1 MIGCFYLAFSDTLP
15 FPKKKGPMK
24 KKYLAVPFLIL
35 GLAFASGCGSSSAND
50 QAQQAANKAG
60 EAFKPYI
67 PGTPNTEQTN
77 YNRSQQ
83 LYNDPSTIIWCTA
96 FPSSPTAPI
105 VTVPIAGK
113 LTSSTTSAFAGE
125 HRQAGGDGAVAVPS
139 RSIDGLYHPNP
150 PPYRYGFTPGGQY
163 VDFFNLQTLCTTQPL
178 KFQRQNL
185 AITPDAA
192 LTNADAQAQDA
203 LKAGNA
209 QKAQQILQQA
219 AGGQ

>member
-1 MIGCFYLAFSDTLP
+1 MRKLVLLFVVLALAC
-15 FPKKKGPMK
+15 
-24 KKYLAVPFLIL
+24 LAVT
-35 GLAFASGCGSSSAND
+35 GCGSSSDNTPNHAAQNKAND
-50 QAQQAANKAG
+50 NHN
-60 EAFKPYI
+60 AFQPYI

-77 YNRSQQ
+77 YNKAQE

-96 FPSSPTAPI
+96 FPSSPAAPF

-113 LTSSTTSAFAGE
+113 LTSSTTSAFSGIHNIDRGNYSWQQE
-125 HRQAGGDGAVAVPS
+125 PFPS
-139 RSIDGLYHPNP
+139 VDGLYHPNP

-192 LTNADAQAQDA
+192 LTHADAQAQDA
-203 LKAGNA
+203 LKNGNKAEA
-209 QKAQQILQQA
+209 QRILEAA